1 MADDVCQVLREG
13 PPVQRVLDRGGG
25 RHGGASTVPQPPPP
39 TAAVVAAAAAA
50 AAPAAAAAIAAVAAV
65 AAAAA
70 DELAQAA
77 VDLDEGARHGL
88 TLVHLSSQPEPS
100 LVPKAPKPP
109 NDSLEK
115 CSRQTE

>member
-1 MADDVCQVLREG
+1 MSVRSYVKDPRFNVYWIEVAVATEG
-13 PPVQRVLDRGGG
+13 RQQFLN
-25 RHGGASTVPQPPPP
+25 PPPP